1 MELTHC
7 WSHERADSL
16 LFEKD
21 LGEVYAEARETMLA
35 TRVKLASERAE
46 NSLRV
51 IHNRILR
58 ELAGRGW
65 KIGENIFPPAAPAT
79 FQRGH
84 YRLDAAKR
92 TGSGGTLGVI
102 CHFGSSEFVI
112 RQLMLISEAV
122 RRGIAD
128 CAVLAL
134 MTCDVRSY
142 VPGRPSCYEQAQRL
156 LRAYGQSA
164 FRGIPM
170 VLWGLRPESVQPA
183 LAYGATGL
191 QVRVRCSR

>member
-7 WSHERADSL
+7 WSHEGADSV

-21 LGEVYAEARETMLA
+21 LGEVYAEAREAMLA
-35 TRVKLASERAE
+35 TRVKLASVRAE
-46 NSLRV
+46 NKLRV
-51 IHNRILR
+51 IHDRILR

-65 KIGENIFPPAAPAT
+65 KIGERIFPPAAPAI

-84 YRLDAAKR
+84 YRLDATSR
-92 TGSGGTLGVI
+92 TGNGGTLGVI

-122 RRGIAD
+122 RRGIVA
-128 CAVLAL
+128 CGVLAL
-134 MTCDVRSY
+134 MTRSVKPY
-142 VPGRPSCYEQAQRL
+142 IAGRPAFYEQAERT
-156 LRAYGQSA
+156 LRTYGQSG

-170 VLWGLRPESVQPA
+170 VLWGLTPEVMHPGLTDGGAA
-183 LAYGATGL
+183 LRAG
-191 QVRVRCSR
+191 VR